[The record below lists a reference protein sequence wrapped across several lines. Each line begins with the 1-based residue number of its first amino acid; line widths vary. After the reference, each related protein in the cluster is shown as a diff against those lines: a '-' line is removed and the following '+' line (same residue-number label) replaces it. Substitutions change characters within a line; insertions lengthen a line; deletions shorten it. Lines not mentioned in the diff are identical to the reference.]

1 MSPINPEINIE
12 LDVKSTPTV
21 AAVRDLIRRISIR
34 TEKRSPLDCPFYE
47 EHSGKYYQ
55 GCWEHN
61 DLCWLGPYLSSLS
74 CRCHT
79 DCWYF
84 TGDPRLIMNVLLR
97 EYRQTENF
105 VKKMGI
111 LTALND
117 VLETSVKN
125 WRQER
130 ERCYR

>member
-1 MSPINPEINIE
+1 MSPTNPEINIE
-12 LDVKSTPTV
+12 LDVGNFPTV
-21 AAVRDLIRRISIR
+21 IAARDLMRRISIR
-34 TEKRSPLDCPFYE
+34 TGKRSPLGCPFYE
-47 EHSGKYYQ
+47 EHSGEYYQ
-55 GCWEHN
+55 GCWEHS
-61 DLCWLGPYLSSLS
+61 DLCWLSCYISSLS
-74 CRCHT
+74 CYCHT

-84 TGDPRLIMNVLLR
+84 TGDLKSITNVLLK

-111 LTALND
+111 LTALNN

-125 WRQER
+125 WRKER

>member
-1 MSPINPEINIE
+1 MIRNP
-12 LDVKSTPTV
+12 LY
-21 AAVRDLIRRISIR
+21 
-34 TEKRSPLDCPFYE
+34 CPFYE
-47 EHSGKYYQ
+47 EHSGEYYQ

-61 DLCWLGPYLSSLS
+61 DLCWLGSYVGSLG
-74 CRCHT
+74 CYCHAA
-79 DCWYF
+79 CWYF
-84 TGDPRLIMNVLLR
+84 TGNPKRVMKILLE
-97 EYRQTENF
+97 EYRNTKNF

>member
-1 MSPINPEINIE
+1 MSPTNPEINIE
-12 LDVKSTPTV
+12 LDVKSFPTV
-21 AAVRDLIRRISIR
+21 VKARDLMMKMSIKV
-34 TEKRSPLDCPFYE
+34 EKRSPLGCPFYE
-47 EHSGKYYQ
+47 EHSGEYYQ

-61 DLCWLGPYLSSLS
+61 DLCWLGSYVPSSS
-74 CRCHT
+74 CYRHVN
-79 DCWYF
+79 CWYF
-84 TGDPRLIMNVLLR
+84 TGDPKLTTNVLLR
-97 EYRQTENF
+97 EYKQTENF

-125 WRQER
+125 WSKER